1 MKIQSQATVLEA
13 AQLIITNVRKE
24 PTLQKQLTPYG
35 FTPKRMQEG
44 TELFTAAQ
52 LHQQTQI
59 NHYDQKYAIAHQLD
73 HDFKTV
79 CATLKDHVQVVRT
92 IFRNDPTTL
101 HTFKVN
107 RLATG
112 KWACIQQAIYFYG
125 QLQNYVAALKPFGI
139 TTEVI
144 AQSLA
149 AAEAVLEMKS
159 DRTRT
164 KGMAEDSTQEKQRAF
179 QALRAWVMDFR
190 RTARLAF
197 QGNPQMLE
205 VFGIRVRS
213 TAKG

>member
-1 MKIQSQATVLEA
+1 MYLPGNVPFRSGCLGPPGIRCTFCRRLTTKFFTRNNPFPGLRTVRGPHHDSVV
-13 AQLIITNVRKE
+13 N
-24 PTLQKQLTPYG
+24 LTSVG
-35 FTPKRMQEG
+35 KS
-44 TELFTAAQ
+44 
-52 LHQQTQI
+52 
-59 NHYDQKYAIAHQLD
+59 
-73 HDFKTV
+73 
-79 CATLKDHVQVVRT
+79 
-92 IFRNDPTTL
+92 NDWISKPGSL
-101 HTFKVN
+101 RASLPNKPLNKVN

-112 KWACIQQAIYFYG
+112 KWTCIQQAIYFYG
-125 QLQNYVAALKPFGI
+125 QLQNHLAALKPFGI

-205 VFGIRVRS
+205 IFGIRVRS
-213 TAKG
+213 TTKG